1 MTMDSDVCDTHS
13 MYKMRFGGQVV
24 CPRCFLENDSKKLQ
38 QQEQAKYDAD
48 KANEKKFMFHQ
59 QSMIADSNIKKAN
72 FDNYQPTS
80 EEGAKNLELAK
91 VIATDYLNEKIFNTI
106 MAGNCGAGKTH
117 LAYAIAEELA
127 GAGISVV
134 FVTVGE
140 LLRKI
145 KSTFNK
151 DSSLTEDAII
161 QSLVRAQVLIVDDLG
176 AELGALDANTKATN
190 FINRVLFDVFDG
202 RQGKSTIFTTNLTG
216 KRLDEAYD
224 ERIVSRILNNF
235 RTIKFEETK
244 DYRRKA
250 LPF

>member
-1 MTMDSDVCDTHS
+1 MTMDSDVCDTHGVN
-13 MYKMRFGGQVV
+13 KMKFGGQVV
-24 CPRCFLENDSKKLQ
+24 CPRCFLENESKKLQ

-72 FDNYQPTS
+72 FDNYKPTS
-80 EEGAKNLELAK
+80 KEGTKNLELAK
-91 VIATDYLNEKIFNTI
+91 VTATDYLNGKVFNTI

-127 GAGISVV
+127 GAGLSVV

-235 RTIKFEETK
+235 RTITFKETK

>member
-1 MTMDSDVCDTHS
+1 MTMDSDVRDTHG
-13 MYKMRFGGQVV
+13 MNKMKFGGQAV
-24 CPRCFLENDSKKLQ
+24 CPQCFLENESKKLQ
-38 QQEQAKYDAD
+38 EQEQAKYDAD
-48 KANEKKFMFHQ
+48 KANEKKFLFHQ

-72 FDNYQPTS
+72 FENYQPTL
-80 EEGAKNLELAK
+80 AKNLEIAK
-91 VIATDYLNEKIFNTI
+91 VIATDYLNEKVFNTI

-117 LAYAIAEELA
+117 LAYAIADQLA

-134 FVTVGE
+134 FVIVGE
-140 LLRKI
+140 LLRNI

-151 DSSLTEDAII
+151 DSSLTEDSII
-161 QSLVRAQVLIVDDLG
+161 RTLVRADVLIVDDLG

-216 KRLDEAYD
+216 ERLEGAYD
-224 ERIVSRILNNF
+224 ERIVSRIFNNF
-235 RTIKFEETK
+235 RAIVFKDTK

>member
-1 MTMDSDVCDTHS
+1 MIMDSDVCDTHG
-13 MYKMRFGGQVV
+13 MNKMKFGGQVV

-48 KANEKKFMFHQ
+48 KANEKKFMFRQ

-72 FDNYQPTS
+72 FDNYKPTS
-80 EEGAKNLELAK
+80 KEGTKNLELAK
-91 VIATDYLNEKIFNTI
+91 VIATDYLNGKIFNTI

-151 DSSLTEDAII
+151 HKSLHGGFEGNCDSRYKLLPGPSL
-161 QSLVRAQVLIVDDLG
+161 
-176 AELGALDANTKATN
+176 
-190 FINRVLFDVFDG
+190 
-202 RQGKSTIFTTNLTG
+202 
-216 KRLDEAYD
+216 
-224 ERIVSRILNNF
+224 
-235 RTIKFEETK
+235 
-244 DYRRKA
+244 
-250 LPF
+250 